1 MNLKL
6 FMSIT
11 LISNK
16 DSKIHS
22 KSKSVIY
29 KTYFDW
35 ARTPITS
42 AYKSAIICTFPV
54 LVPEYLKLQENKCS
68 ISLNFSTNFFL
79 INLKIPYQRYIIFSE
94 DSFIG

>member
-1 MNLKL
+1 MEKKKDLKL
-6 FMSIT
+6 SVSI
-11 LISNK
+11 LLVSNEN
-16 DSKIHS
+16 SKKQN

-54 LVPEYLKLQENKCS
+54 LVPEYLK
-68 ISLNFSTNFFL
+68 
-79 INLKIPYQRYIIFSE
+79 
-94 DSFIG
+94 

>member
-1 MNLKL
+1 MEKKNDLKL
-6 FMSIT
+6 SVSI
-11 LISNK
+11 LLVSNEN
-16 DSKIHS
+16 SKKQN

-54 LVPEYLKLQENKCS
+54 LVPEYLK
-68 ISLNFSTNFFL
+68 
-79 INLKIPYQRYIIFSE
+79 
-94 DSFIG
+94 